1 MDSLCQTVLSVFKFL
16 SEFARCVGK
25 YNVNQTIFAFDK
37 TDQIF
42 LSGQYRSIY
51 IVSDWYLSKIFEVE
65 RKSHRWKIMQ
75 YSSKDNVI
83 RIILYLD
90 LNLFNSVKPV

>member
-16 SEFARCVGK
+16 SEFARYVGK

-65 RKSHRWKIMQ
+65 RKPLMENYAVFFKRQCDSHHIVSW
-75 YSSKDNVI
+75 SEFV
-83 RIILYLD
+83 
-90 LNLFNSVKPV
+90 